1 MAWREDSLNPMDA
14 YTERVAQELA
24 RYAEVEEVHDL
35 PPIYHHW
42 SARHCLP
49 LLVELGYA
57 SLDQLWDEHVAEV
70 CRRRAPE
77 RARLVSLGAG
87 NGETEIGIAQR
98 LADRGT
104 ENLELEL
111 LELNGQMLERA
122 VAQAA
127 ELGLADR
134 VIAVEA
140 DLNTW
145 SAQQDADV
153 FFANHSLH
161 HVVELERLFAEV
173 RRHMRPDGV
182 LLVNDM
188 IGRNGHVRWPEARAI
203 VDVIWRALPA
213 KYRWNK
219 YAGRADEIYPDIDCS
234 GEGFEGM
241 RAQDILPLLLES
253 FHPDVFV
260 TFANVI
266 DPFVDRLYGPN
277 FDASDPE
284 DIAIIEALGR
294 LDDAALD
301 LAIVSPTHLIGSFRA
316 QPVAPRYPRGRSPER
331 ALRIATPDDDV
342 RNVTDRLAGLEA
354 ERAEAWGRYHEL
366 RGRRAVRLALWLAAL
381 RHRARARLGGS

>member
-1 MAWREDSLNPMDA
+1 MDA
-14 YTERVAQELA
+14 YAERVAQEIA

-57 SLDQLWDEHVAEV
+57 GLDELWDRHVAEI
-70 CRRRAPE
+70 CRARAPE

-87 NGETEIGIAQR
+87 HGETELGIAKR
-98 LADRGT
+98 LADAGI

-122 VAQAA
+122 VADAA
-127 ELGLADR
+127 QLGLGDR
-134 VIAVEA
+134 VLPVEA

-145 SAQQDADV
+145 TAQSDADV

-173 RRHMRPDGV
+173 KRTMRPGGV

-203 VDVIWRALPA
+203 VDLVWATLPE
-213 KYRWNK
+213 KYRWNR
-219 YAGRADEIYPDIDCS
+219 YAGRADESYPDIDCS
-234 GEGFEGM
+234 SEGFEGV

-253 FHPDVFV
+253 FHPDVYV

-277 FDASDPE
+277 FDPADPA
-284 DIAIIEALGR
+284 DVALIEALGR
-294 LDDAALD
+294 LDEAALD
-301 LAIVSPTHLIGSFRA
+301 LAIVTPTHLIGSFRA
-316 QPVAPRYPRGRSPER
+316 ESVPAGYPRGRSPER
-331 ALRIATPDDDV
+331 TLRLPRPDDDLGLA
-342 RNVTDRLAGLEA
+342 DRAARAEA

-366 RGRRAVRLALWLAAL
+366 RNRKAVRAALWLAAL
-381 RHRARARLGGS
+381 RHRVRR